1 MEQGPVEASAPPP
14 SCTTDAATQSDFAE
28 RPARVLS
35 DEDLLDD
42 GLQEAGAL
50 CNDERLVVGE
60 FSTLVAEG
68 LLVFVVLGDKAGD
81 AVGEVD
87 QVFAQV
93 FGFGVEFRF
102 VTHEIAEDVHEDF
115 EILGAAE
122 RQAVHVVGKVFAGEF
137 VVGLQRDRRLIILQI
152 LHAGFAAEVFLVE
165 GFGFD
170 HLFGLHQS
178 LGYLRLVVDFDVGSV
193 ANFDFSVDHEVE
205 SGIETVGVIPFCGV
219 GAGGFA
225 EPVEESAALTEGEH
239 IDALDVVE
247 LLLLDGVADEDARI
261 EEE

>member
-1 MEQGPVEASAPPP
+1 MESASDAHPCGRLRASLPRKWAH
-14 SCTTDAATQSDFAE
+14 SAAWADGAGAGGSLTAAVVHNDAATQSDFAG

-60 FSTLVAEG
+60 LSTLVAEG

-81 AVGEVD
+81 AVGEID

-115 EILGAAE
+115 EILGA
-122 RQAVHVVGKVFAGEF
+122 
-137 VVGLQRDRRLIILQI
+137 
-152 LHAGFAAEVFLVE
+152 VE
-165 GFGFD
+165 
-170 HLFGLHQS
+170 
-178 LGYLRLVVDFDVGSV
+178 
-193 ANFDFSVDHEVE
+193 
-205 SGIETVGVIPFCGV
+205 
-219 GAGGFA
+219 
-225 EPVEESAALTEGEH
+225 
-239 IDALDVVE
+239 
-247 LLLLDGVADEDARI
+247 
-261 EEE
+261 